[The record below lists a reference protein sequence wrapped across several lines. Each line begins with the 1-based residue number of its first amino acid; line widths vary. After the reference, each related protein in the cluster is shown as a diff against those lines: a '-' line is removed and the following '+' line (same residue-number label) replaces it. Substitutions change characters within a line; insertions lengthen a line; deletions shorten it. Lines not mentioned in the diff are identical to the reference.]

1 MDADTDCRDL
11 LGHPSET
18 SWHWAAAHW
27 SSHLSLYTFDSK
39 IHCFFAL
46 FTIFK
51 IEGIEI
57 GEFGTLGLQPR
68 SHDSLHSQGKHP
80 QVTTQPVSRSSWI
93 GSTSLGLH
101 HPVWSSAAG
110 HGILGTNRSPRVVG
124 MSLAGLPWR
133 NLSLST

>member
-1 MDADTDCRDL
+1 MDADMDRWDL
-11 LGHPSET
+11 LEHPSET
-18 SWHWAAAHW
+18 LWHWAAAHW

-57 GEFGTLGLQPR
+57 GEFGTLGLRPR
-68 SHDSLHSQGKHP
+68 SHGSLHSQGKHP
-80 QVTTQPVSRSSWI
+80 PVSRSSWI
-93 GSTSLGLH
+93 GSASLGLH

-110 HGILGTNRSPRVVG
+110 HGILGTNGSPRVVR